1 MGFPWHVCR
10 AVKYTIKGNF
20 WPYHISISQKWKAWL
35 SFTSVGGRKWKWS
48 LSVVSHSLW
57 PHGLYSPWNSQPRIL
72 EWVAFPFSRGS
83 FPTQGWNPGL
93 PHRRRILYQLT
104 HKGRKSLKC
113 KWNISKTLGM
123 WPPPSDPG
131 WVAIKGVLDGI
142 WDIRGWVKLNQ
153 KLWALGNRSTVSQI
167 SYLKTSFSLF
177 CCIVSMAETW
187 TQLSCPKPT
196 RSLWS
201 SETYLSYQQPGLR
214 SRTHDSLYT
223 QE

>member
-1 MGFPWHVCR
+1 MLLCFVAQSCPILCDPVDCSPPGSSVHGDSSGKN
-10 AVKYTIKGNF
+10 AG
-20 WPYHISISQKWKAWL
+20 
-35 SFTSVGGRKWKWS
+35 VGG
-48 LSVVSHSLW
+48 LALL
-57 PHGLYSPWNSQPRIL
+57 PGI
-72 EWVAFPFSRGS
+72 

-93 PHRRRILYQLT
+93 PHCRQILYQLT
-104 HKGRKSLKC
+104 HKGRKSLKS

-131 WVAIKGVLDGI
+131 LVAIKGVLDGI

-177 CCIVSMAETW
+177 CSIVSMAETW

-196 RSLWS
+196 RSL
-201 SETYLSYQQPGLR
+201 
-214 SRTHDSLYT
+214 
-223 QE
+223 

>member
-1 MGFPWHVCR
+1 MWVVESESEVSQSSPTLCDPMD
-10 AVKYTIKGNF
+10 YT
-20 WPYHISISQKWKAWL
+20 
-35 SFTSVGGRKWKWS
+35 V
-48 LSVVSHSLW
+48 
-57 PHGLYSPWNSQPRIL
+57 HGILQPRIL
-72 EWVAFPFSRGS
+72 EWVAFLFSRGS

-93 PHRRRILYQLT
+93 PHCRQILYQLT
-104 HKGRKSLKC
+104 HKGRKSLKS

-142 WDIRGWVKLNQ
+142 WDIRAWVKLNQ

-177 CCIVSMAETW
+177 CSIVSMAETW

-196 RSLWS
+196 RSL
-201 SETYLSYQQPGLR
+201 
-214 SRTHDSLYT
+214 
-223 QE
+223 